1 MKRHILFL
9 VFLFVLMV
17 SISSC
22 ETGSRYI
29 FNSVK
34 DKICDGDG
42 PPGLCKDK
50 THKHEDDDS
59 TAVEDSL
66 GEE

>member
-22 ETGSRYI
+22 ETGARYI
-29 FNSVK
+29 YNSVVEPK
-34 DKICDGDG
+34 LCEDGDG

-50 THKHEDDDS
+50 THKH
-59 TAVEDSL
+59 
-66 GEE
+66 

>member
-22 ETGSRYI
+22 ETGARYI
-29 FNSVK
+29 YNSAIEPK
-34 DKICDGDG
+34 LCEHGF
-42 PPGLCKDK
+42 PPGQCKD
-50 THKHEDDDS
+50 KHEDDDS